1 MNRIVLD
8 KQIYNKCNNAI
19 IVTGSARS
27 GTTIMGKI
35 IHSFQ
40 NVEYAYE
47 PPMLFSLF
55 PLINI
60 LDENNWKLLYET
72 YLYEDFLMAALSG
85 RGLNCNLV
93 DDSSI
98 YKVKPQ
104 HLIKERLNKSL
115 RKIDGER
122 LAEKSQIAIKMPDVV
137 PFLPKLKT
145 YYPGTSVVI
154 ILRKAPYVFNSLL
167 EKGWFNDRTL
177 QEQNL
182 IWPNRFIDGFR
193 IPFWVESNEEES
205 WCQMDELH
213 RVAYYYIR
221 MNQHVNNIPGCITI
235 KYDRLIRSP
244 RQTAMTLA
252 DSLNLSF
259 GGKTEDILST
269 IKYTKKERDLN
280 ILATL
285 KPDIRD
291 QVEYYTRIS

>member
-1 MNRIVLD
+1 
-8 KQIYNKCNNAI
+8 
-19 IVTGSARS
+19 
-27 GTTIMGKI
+27 MGKI

-122 LAEKSQIAIKMPDVV
+122 LAEKSQIAFKMPDVV

>member
-122 LAEKSQIAIKMPDVV
+122 LAEKSQIAFKMPDVV